1 MILSDRDIK
10 KYIEEKKLLIE
21 PELEKEQ
28 LQPAWID
35 LSLGNEFLTFR
46 RTEAPVIDPKNPAD
60 YTESL
65 KVAEGKPFI
74 LHPGEFVLGNVREY
88 VKLPDDLAAAVDGR
102 SSLGRLGI
110 LTHITSTFVNPGWG
124 GRLVLEI
131 ANVGKMP
138 VSLYPGMRV
147 CKLVFFKLT
156 SPSEVPYDKK
166 TDAKYQD
173 QKTVQASKM
182 DREFDKEGKQE

>member
-10 KYIEEKKLLIE
+10 KYLKEKRLVIE
-21 PELEKEQ
+21 PLPTAEQ

-35 LSLGNEFLTFR
+35 LTLGTDFLTFK
-46 RTEAPVIDPKNPAD
+46 RTSTAFIDPKNPQD
-60 YTESL
+60 YTEPV
-65 KVAEGKPFI
+65 KIEDGKPFI
-74 LHPGEFVLGNVREY
+74 LHPGEFVLGSVREY

-131 ANVGKMP
+131 NNVGKMP
-138 VSLYPGMRV
+138 VMLYPGMRI
-147 CKLVFFKLT
+147 CKLVFFKLS
-156 SPSEVPYDKK
+156 SPSENPYDKRK
-166 TDAKYQD
+166 DAKYHE
-173 QKTVQASKM
+173 QKTVAPSKL
-182 DREFDKEGKQE
+182 DREFKT